1 MYVPLQLYHYDLFI
15 LMRSL
20 FLRVLFLEVLFHM
33 VMWRGVHTPTKY
45 VCGASL
51 CVGVLEQESAEQVQ
65 DKLCTCIL
73 KVYLCPASARH
84 LADVGSMLGRVV

>member
-15 LMRSL
+15 LMWSL

-73 KVYLCPASARH
+73 
-84 LADVGSMLGRVV
+84 